1 MIKLFITLNVLLIAV
16 LVAYLI
22 GVQSI
27 GEFLVRP
34 YQEAHYQT
42 IGKGTFNLLNRSVE
56 GLDADQRDTKVK
68 ALATHF
74 DYPMSLQSRDQQAF
88 SDHEKERLEQGL
100 VVRLEQNEADI
111 LFAYLPETELMWSV
125 AFDQPPTMDEEN
137 TASGT
142 AYLIQLELEQFP
154 ADQQPAAMERLKRE
168 FGFDIKLVARD
179 ELTLDAQHL
188 LKLDA
193 GKLVSVIENEDDS
206 QLYLQLKNSSWVV
219 HVPNI
224 ELPWIAPFINL
235 IILGMLVLLV
245 ALVSLL
251 WIWTLWRNL
260 SQIRRAAER
269 FGEGQYDT
277 RVPFKKS
284 SRLAQLS
291 QAFNTMAEQTQNSIR
306 SHKELTSAVSHELR
320 TPVAR
325 MRFSLDML
333 ADSDDA
339 SDKARYINN
348 MNTDMDELDS
358 LLNELL
364 TYARLDQ
371 GGSTAKLQIEALCPW
386 LDQAMKSLQPL
397 SGSVALTWEC
407 DELAKQSTATFDP
420 VLLNRLLS
428 NLVQNAIRYA
438 NTRVLVS
445 ISVSGEQVLLCVD
458 DDGIGIPESE
468 RERLFEAFATQ
479 DSSRNKASDGFG
491 LGLAIVQR
499 ISKAHN
505 GRVEIQ
511 DSPLGGARF
520 CLSWAGISMRS
531 HEATAV
537 SQGQSS

>member
-1 MIKLFITLNVLLIAV
+1 MIKLFITLNVLLLVV
-16 LVAYLI
+16 LVAYML
-22 GVQSI
+22 GVQSF

-42 IGKGTFNLLNRSVE
+42 IGRGTFNLLNRSVE
-56 GLDADQRDTKVK
+56 GLDDAQRDAKV
-68 ALATHF
+68 ASLTPHF
-74 DYPMSLQSRDQQAF
+74 NYPMALGPRDKQAF
-88 SDHEKERLEQGL
+88 SKHEQARLEQGL
-100 VVRLEQNEADI
+100 VVRVEQYGADF
-111 LFAYLPETELMWSV
+111 LYAYLPDSELMWSV
-125 AFDQPPTMDEEN
+125 AFDQPHTMDEEN

-142 AYLIQLELEQFP
+142 AYMIQQELEQFP
-154 ADQQPAAMERLKRE
+154 ADQQPAAMERLKAD
-168 FGFDIKLVARD
+168 FGFDLKLVARN
-179 ELTLDAQHL
+179 ELTLGEQDL
-188 LKLDA
+188 VKIDA
-193 GKLVSVIENEDDS
+193 GKLVSVIDGEDDS
-206 QLYLQLKNSSWVV
+206 LLYLKLKNSPWVV
-219 HVPNI
+219 YVPNI

-235 IILGMLVLLV
+235 IIIGVLLLLV

-269 FGEGQYDT
+269 FGEGQYDA
-277 RVPFKKS
+277 RVAFKKS

-291 QAFNTMAEQTQNSIR
+291 QAFNTMAEQTQSSIR

-333 ADSDDA
+333 EDSDDEA
-339 SDKARYINN
+339 DKARYISN
-348 MNTDMDELDS
+348 MNTDMEELDS

-371 GGSTAKLQIEALCPW
+371 GNSAAKLQIEALCPW
-386 LDQAMKSLQPL
+386 LDQAMTSLQPL

-407 DELAKQSTATFDP
+407 DELAKQTTANFDP

-438 NTRVLVS
+438 NTRVMVS
-445 ISVSGEQVLLCVD
+445 VSVSGEKVILCVD
-458 DDGIGIPESE
+458 DDGLGIPVNE

-479 DSSRNKASDGFG
+479 DSSRSKASDGFG
-491 LGLAIVQR
+491 LGLAIVKR
-499 ISKAHN
+499 IIKAHD
-505 GRVEIQ
+505 GAVEIQ

-520 CLSWAGISMRS
+520 CVSWAGLSKHS
-531 HEATAV
+531 PEAKAA
-537 SQGQSS
+537 SQGQ